1 MVCFLPSLALCG
13 ILKNPFLGEA
23 EEGEM
28 DDTLAKCFE
37 SRSQVGP
44 EVAERPKQLGS
55 LKLN

>member
-13 ILKNPFLGEA
+13 ILNNPFLGEA

-28 DDTLAKCFE
+28 GDTLAKCFE

-44 EVAERPKQLGS
+44 RKAKGS
-55 LKLN
+55 FFV